1 MLSIYSFT
9 VHKKFD
15 LIYFGWDLFN
25 VYIKQISLTNKLIN
39 VGIFFQRMCGFSAV
53 SVMKCHRS
61 DSRWQYD
68 LTTGWARQAREWVKD
83 SWTEVFLLSKARPS
97 KMSKPRTSKKEK
109 ISVASEIDRIEE
121 RRLHSKHNL
130 ERAEFRQ
137 RKQQLSDNDRLA
149 LEDEITLLNERIQ
162 KYEKELQVLWG
173 ENRENMMLSVALLA
187 ISALFY
193 YSFIY

>member
-1 MLSIYSFT
+1 M
-9 VHKKFD
+9 
-15 LIYFGWDLFN
+15 
-25 VYIKQISLTNKLIN
+25 
-39 VGIFFQRMCGFSAV
+39 
-53 SVMKCHRS
+53 
-61 DSRWQYD
+61 
-68 LTTGWARQAREWVKD
+68 KD

-149 LEDEITLLNERIQ
+149 LEDEITILNERIQ
-162 KYEKELQVLWG
+162 KYEKELQVLRG